1 MRFLLLRQRIEFPSD
16 KPNHADD
23 LGLRC
28 QEANRQK
35 VSSSGRGQESN
46 GNGDHNMIDPN
57 SNPQRVHEPGSNHQV
72 RVSNLGSQLFY
83 MVSKSKLL
91 YLLERLK
98 ES

>member
-57 SNPQRVHEPGSNHQV
+57 SNPQRVHEPGSNHQD
-72 RVSNLGSQLFY
+72 L
-83 MVSKSKLL
+83 
-91 YLLERLK
+91 
-98 ES
+98 

>member
-57 SNPQRVHEPGSNHQV
+57 SNPQRVHEPGSNHQ
-72 RVSNLGSQLFY
+72 NFAGFIG
-83 MVSKSKLL
+83 KSLL
-91 YLLERLK
+91 LRLSCK
-98 ES
+98 ALDEDKGVKR